1 MGRMGNK
8 WKKQVSGGVEWLSWA
23 HGWPMIARRFSAR
36 LFALF
41 EHSVLTMD
49 VARALRSSVAFTVAW
64 IVCLWTGHPIAAV
77 FAATAGQN
85 LALVDVRG
93 DYRVRLAILLAMTV
107 VMAGCVMAGRLT
119 GNNVWSATLMV
130 GALALLGSAW
140 RHLSADYGPNLAVI
154 SALLYLF
161 ALAQPG
167 DWQAGL
173 QTVKWVLLGCAGGL
187 GLQLLGWFV
196 RPQHPVRHAVAE
208 SWVAASDL
216 MAAMRTGTGD
226 GQLGPSE
233 FAAKESAFR
242 TAVDQTLK
250 AIDAAT
256 TPARRVFFQHLDDAT
271 QIAARLATRVSAL
284 NTALE
289 PVRTRADFNQ
299 VAPTLDILL
308 QALANAGRSAALT
321 LITHRPEQFLA
332 LEVRLRRCS
341 HLARILDTRLAAL
354 PEAGA
359 EVALVRQMLDQ
370 VGRLFPGIGTTI
382 QATVDH
388 GSAHATFALRLPELS
403 GLSLRSLSSW
413 VNPAPEL
420 DPVLVRHA
428 LRIALL
434 MMVAVAVYKWFHIP
448 RGYWIAFTAV
458 IVLQPDYGSTCE
470 KAGQRIVGTLAGCVL
485 ASFILWLK
493 LPVPA
498 LIFFTA
504 ITAFYFAYYLK
515 RRYGLAVYFV
525 TLMLVLITDAVE
537 PVTWE
542 FTRDRL
548 LSTLAG
554 GGMAL
559 LAALFL
565 WPKWE
570 KQQFPKIL
578 AAAVRANRNYL
589 AAIAGA
595 LAQGAPFTGAVILRN
610 RVAERANSLTA
621 ASLQRMLGEPSEQ
634 QHRIESAAALTAC
647 NQRLTRAATVLAV
660 HLNQREAFHP
670 PEFLALGEAI
680 GGALEELAGQVE
692 AEPSHAKPMAFPQV
706 PSPPAGEAAASVVY
720 GQLARIITE
729 IEAMVLAED
738 GAAPAGSRG

>member
-1 MGRMGNK
+1 
-8 WKKQVSGGVEWLSWA
+8 
-23 HGWPMIARRFSAR
+23 MITRRFSSR

-41 EHSVLTMD
+41 EHSVLTLD
-49 VARALRSSVAFTVAW
+49 VARALRSSLAFTVAW
-64 IVCLWTGHPIAAV
+64 IVCLWTGHPVAAV

-93 DYRVRLAILLAMTV
+93 DYRARLVILLTMTA
-107 VMAGCVMAGRLT
+107 VMAGSVMAGRLT

-130 GALALLGSAW
+130 GALALLGSAA
-140 RHLSADYGPNLAVI
+140 RHLSADYGPNLAVV
-154 SALLYLF
+154 SALLFLF

-167 DWQAGL
+167 DWQAGW
-173 QTVKWVLLGCAGGL
+173 QTVKWVLIGCGGGL
-187 GLQLLGWFV
+187 GLQLLGWFI

-216 MAAMRTGTGD
+216 MTAMRTGTGD
-226 GQLGPSE
+226 LQLGPNPV
-233 FAAKESAFR
+233 AVKESALR
-242 TAVDQTLK
+242 TTVDQTLK

-256 TPARRVFFQHLDDAT
+256 TPGRKDFFQHLDDAT
-271 QIAARLATRVSAL
+271 QIAARLATRVSAF

-289 PVRTRADFNQ
+289 PLRSRADFAQ

-308 QALANAGRSAALT
+308 QAVANLGRSAALT

-341 HLARILDTRLAAL
+341 QLARILDARLAAL
-354 PEAGA
+354 PNSGTDA
-359 EVALVRQMLDQ
+359 ALARQMLEQ
-370 VGRLFPGIGTTI
+370 VARLFPEIGTTI
-382 QATVDH
+382 MATVDH
-388 GSAHATFALRLPELS
+388 GAAHATFALRLPELS

-434 MMVAVAVYKWFHIP
+434 MMVAVAAYKWFHIP

-458 IVLQPDYGSTCE
+458 IVLQPDYGSTYE

-485 ASFILWLK
+485 ASFVLWVQPPEPVLILL
-493 LPVPA
+493 
-498 LIFFTA
+498 TA
-504 ITAFYFAYYLK
+504 IAAFYFAYYLK
-515 RRYGLAVYFV
+515 KRYGLAVYFV
-525 TLMLVLITDAVE
+525 TLMLVLISDAVE

-542 FTRDRL
+542 FTRARL
-548 LSTLAG
+548 LATLAG

-559 LAALFL
+559 FASQFL

-589 AAIAGA
+589 AAIVAA
-595 LAQGAPFTGAVILRN
+595 LTQGKAFDGPVIVRK
-610 RVAERANSLTA
+610 REAERANNLTT
-621 ASLQRMLGEPSEQ
+621 ASLQRMLGEPAEQ
-634 QHRIESAAALTAC
+634 QVQIESAAALTAC

-660 HLNQREAFHP
+660 HLNQRSAFHP
-670 PEFLALGEAI
+670 PEFLELGEAI
-680 GGALEELAGQVE
+680 NGALEALAVQIE
-692 AEPSHAKPMAFPQV
+692 QATAPAKPLAFP
-706 PSPPAGEAAASVVY
+706 PIPRPPAEDAAALVVY
-720 GQLARIITE
+720 GQLARILTE
-729 IEAMVLAED
+729 IEAMALAKD
-738 GAAPAGSRG
+738 AAAPTG

>member
-1 MGRMGNK
+1 
-8 WKKQVSGGVEWLSWA
+8 
-23 HGWPMIARRFSAR
+23 MIARRFSSR

-41 EHSVLTMD
+41 EHSVLTLD
-49 VARALRSSVAFTVAW
+49 VARALRSSMAFTVAW
-64 IVCLWTGHPIAAV
+64 IVCLWTGHPVAAV

-93 DYRVRLAILLAMTV
+93 DYRVRLVILLTMTL

-140 RHLSADYGPNLAVI
+140 RHLSADYGPNLAVV
-154 SALLYLF
+154 SALLFLF

-167 DWQAGL
+167 DWHAGL
-173 QTVKWVLLGCAGGL
+173 QTVKWVLLGCAGGVV
-187 GLQLLGWFV
+187 LQLLGWFV

-216 MAAMRTGTGD
+216 MAAMRAGTGD

-233 FAAKESAFR
+233 FAGKESALR
-242 TAVDQTLK
+242 TTVDQTLK
-250 AIDAAT
+250 AIESAAT
-256 TPARRVFFQHLDDAT
+256 PGRQAFFQHLDDAT

-289 PVRTRADFNQ
+289 PVRARADFTQ
-299 VAPTLDILL
+299 VAPALDILL

-354 PEAGA
+354 PEAGG

-370 VGRLFPGIGTTI
+370 AGRLFPEVGATI

-388 GSAHATFALRLPELS
+388 GAPHATFALRLPELS

-413 VNPAPEL
+413 VNPAPQL

-428 LRIALL
+428 LRVALL
-434 MMVAVAVYKWFHIP
+434 MMVAVAVYKWFDIP

-470 KAGQRIVGTLAGCVL
+470 KAGQRIVGTFAGCVF
-485 ASFILWLK
+485 ASLLLWLA

-498 LIFFTA
+498 LIFLTA
-504 ITAFYFAYYLK
+504 ITAFCFAYFLK
-515 RRYGLAVYFV
+515 RRYGLAVFFV

-537 PVTWE
+537 PLRWE
-542 FTRDRL
+542 FTLDRL
-548 LSTLAG
+548 LSTVAG
-554 GGMAL
+554 GGMAWF
-559 LAALFL
+559 AALYL

-578 AAAVRANRNYL
+578 AAAVRANRNYI
-589 AAIAGA
+589 AAIVEA
-595 LAQGAPFTGAVILRN
+595 LAQGAPFAGSVVLKKRE
-610 RVAERANSLTA
+610 AERGNNLAA
-621 ASLQRMLGEPSEQ
+621 ASLQRMLGEPSERQ
-634 QHRIESAAALTAC
+634 YQLESAAALTAC

-660 HLNQREAFHP
+660 YLNQRAAFHP
-670 PEFLALGEAI
+670 PEFLALCHVIDA
-680 GGALEELAGQVE
+680 ALETLAAQIE
-692 AEPSHAKPMAFPQV
+692 TEPAPTKPVPFPPV
-706 PSPPAGEAAASVVY
+706 PRPPAGEAAALLVY
-720 GQLARIITE
+720 AQLARIMTE
-729 IEAMVLAED
+729 IEAMVLTND
-738 GAAPAGSRG
+738 SAAPTG

>member
-1 MGRMGNK
+1 MT
-8 WKKQVSGGVEWLSWA
+8 
-23 HGWPMIARRFSAR
+23 ARRFSSR

-64 IVCLWTGHPIAAV
+64 IVCLWTGHPVAAV

-93 DYRVRLAILLAMTV
+93 DYRVRLAVLLTMML
-107 VMAGCVMAGRLT
+107 VMAGSVMAGRLT
-119 GNNVWSATLMV
+119 GNNVGSATLMV

-140 RHLSADYGPNLAVI
+140 RHLSADYGPNLAVV
-154 SALLYLF
+154 SALLFLF

-167 DWQAGL
+167 DWQAAL

-216 MAAMRTGTGD
+216 MAAMRAGTGD

-233 FAAKESAFR
+233 FAKKESVLR
-242 TAVDQTLK
+242 TTVDQTLK
-250 AIDAAT
+250 AIEAAT
-256 TPARRVFFQHLDDAT
+256 TPGRTIFFQHLDDAT

-289 PVRTRADFNQ
+289 PIRSRTDFAQ

-321 LITHRPEQFLA
+321 LITHRAEQFLA

-359 EVALVRQMLDQ
+359 EVALARQMLDQ
-370 VGRLFPGIGTTI
+370 AGQLFPEIGTTI

-388 GSAHATFALRLPELS
+388 GAAHATFALRLPELS
-403 GLSLRSLSSW
+403 GLSLHSLSSW

-434 MMVAVAVYKWFHIP
+434 MMVAVAIYKWFNIP

-458 IVLQPDYGSTCE
+458 IVLQPDYGSTYE

-485 ASFILWLK
+485 ASFLLWLK
-493 LPVPA
+493 PPEPV
-498 LIFFTA
+498 LILLTA
-504 ITAFYFAYYLK
+504 ISAFFFAYYLK

-537 PVTWE
+537 PVTWA
-542 FTRDRL
+542 FTRARL
-548 LSTLAG
+548 LSTVAG

-559 LAALFL
+559 FAALYL

-570 KQQFPKIL
+570 QQQFPKIL
-578 AAAVRANRNYL
+578 AAALRANRNYL
-589 AAIAGA
+589 AAIVVA
-595 LAQGAPFTGAVILRN
+595 LAQGAPFTGAVILRK
-610 RVAERANSLTA
+610 REAERANNLTA
-621 ASLQRMLGEPSEQ
+621 ASLQRMLGEPAERQ
-634 QHRIESAAALTAC
+634 QHLESAAALTAC
-647 NQRLTRAATVLAV
+647 NKRLTRAATVLAV
-660 HLNQREAFHP
+660 HLNQRKAFHP
-670 PEFLALGEAI
+670 PEFLALGVAI
-680 GGALEELAGQVE
+680 GGALETLAMQIE
-692 AEPSHAKPMAFPQV
+692 KESAPAKPVPFP
-706 PSPPAGEAAASVVY
+706 PESRPPAGDAAASLVY
-720 GQLARIITE
+720 GQLARIVTE
-729 IEAMVLAED
+729 IEAMVLAQD
-738 GAAPAGSRG
+738 AAAPTG

>member
-1 MGRMGNK
+1 M
-8 WKKQVSGGVEWLSWA
+8 
-23 HGWPMIARRFSAR
+23 
-36 LFALF
+36 
-41 EHSVLTMD
+41 LTMD

-93 DYRVRLAILLAMTV
+93 DYRVRLAILFSMTL

-140 RHLSADYGPNLAVI
+140 RHLSADYGPNLAVV

-167 DWQAGL
+167 DWQAGW
-173 QTVKWVLLGCAGGL
+173 QTVEWVLIGCAGGL

-233 FAAKESAFR
+233 FAAKESALR

-256 TPARRVFFQHLDDAT
+256 TPARKVFFQHLDDAT

-289 PVRTRADFNQ
+289 PVRSRPDFAQ

-370 VGRLFPGIGTTI
+370 VSRLFPEIGTTI

-388 GSAHATFALRLPELS
+388 GAPHATFALRLPELS

-434 MMVAVAVYKWFHIP
+434 MMVAVF
-448 RGYWIAFTAV
+448 
-458 IVLQPDYGSTCE
+458 DYGSTYE

-485 ASFILWLK
+485 ASFILWLEP
-493 LPVPA
+493 PVPV

-515 RRYGLAVYFV
+515 RRYGLSVYFV
-525 TLMLVLITDAVE
+525 TLMLVLISDAVE

-542 FTRDRL
+542 FTRARL

-559 LAALFL
+559 LASQFL

-578 AAAVRANRNYL
+578 AAAVRTNRNYL
-589 AAIAGA
+589 AAIVEA
-595 LAQGAPFTGAVILRN
+595 LTQGASFTGAVILRK
-610 RVAERANSLTA
+610 REAERANKLAA

-634 QHRIESAAALTAC
+634 QYRIESAAALTAC

-680 GGALEELAGQVE
+680 GGALERLAVQIETEPAPTKPVPFPE
-692 AEPSHAKPMAFPQV
+692 APRL
-706 PSPPAGEAAASVVY
+706 PAGDAAAVLVY

-729 IEAMVLAED
+729 IETMALTKDA
-738 GAAPAGSRG
+738 AAPTG

>member
-1 MGRMGNK
+1 M
-8 WKKQVSGGVEWLSWA
+8 
-23 HGWPMIARRFSAR
+23 
-36 LFALF
+36 
-41 EHSVLTMD
+41 LTVD

-93 DYRVRLAILLAMTV
+93 DYRVRLAILLTMTV

-130 GALALLGSAW
+130 GALALLGSAG
-140 RHLSADYGPNLAVI
+140 RHLSADYGPNLAVV

-173 QTVKWVLLGCAGGL
+173 QTVTWVLLGCAGGL

-226 GQLGPSE
+226 GQLSPGE
-233 FAAKESAFR
+233 FATKESALR

-250 AIDAAT
+250 AIEAAT
-256 TPARRVFFQHLDDAT
+256 TRRRRVFFQHLDDAT

-289 PVRTRADFNQ
+289 PVRSRADFAQ

-359 EVALVRQMLDQ
+359 EVALARQMLDQ
-370 VGRLFPGIGTTI
+370 VGRLFPEIGSTI

-388 GSAHATFALRLPELS
+388 GAAQATFALRLPELS

-434 MMVAVAVYKWFHIP
+434 MMVAVAVYKWFDIP

-458 IVLQPDYGSTCE
+458 IVLQPDYGSTRQ
-470 KAGQRIVGTLAGCVL
+470 KAGQRMAGTLAGCVL
-485 ASFILWLK
+485 ASLLLWIK
-493 LPVPA
+493 LPVAA
-498 LIFFTA
+498 LIFLTA
-504 ITAFYFAYYLK
+504 ITAFCFAYFLK
-515 RRYGLAVYFV
+515 RRYGLAVFFV
-525 TLMLVLITDAVE
+525 TVMLVLITDAVG
-537 PVTWE
+537 PVRWE
-542 FTRDRL
+542 FTRDRM

-554 GGMAL
+554 GGMAVF
-559 LAALFL
+559 AALCL
-565 WPKWE
+565 WPQWE
-570 KQQFPKIL
+570 RQQFPKIL
-578 AAAVRANRNYL
+578 AAGVRANRNYL

-595 LAQGAPFTGAVILRN
+595 LAQGAPFTGAVILRK
-610 RVAERANSLTA
+610 REAERANNLTA
-621 ASLQRMLGEPSEQ
+621 ASLQRMLGEPSAQ
-634 QHRIESAAALTAC
+634 QPHIESAAALTAC

-680 GGALEELAGQVE
+680 GAALERLAVQIE
-692 AEPSHAKPMAFPQV
+692 TDPAPTKPVSFP
-706 PSPPAGEAAASVVY
+706 PTPHLPAGDAAAALVY
-720 GQLARIITE
+720 GQLGRMITE
-729 IEAMVLAED
+729 IEAMVLAKD
-738 GAAPAGSRG
+738 AAAPTG

>member
-1 MGRMGNK
+1 
-8 WKKQVSGGVEWLSWA
+8 
-23 HGWPMIARRFSAR
+23 
-36 LFALF
+36 
-41 EHSVLTMD
+41 VLTMD

-64 IVCLWTGHPIAAV
+64 IVCLWTGHPVAAV

-93 DYRVRLAILLAMTV
+93 DYRLRLAVLLTMTV

-173 QTVKWVLLGCAGGL
+173 QTVKWVLMGCAGGL

-208 SWVAASDL
+208 SWVATSDL

-233 FAAKESAFR
+233 FAKKESALR

-250 AIDAAT
+250 SIEAAI
-256 TPARRVFFQHLDDAT
+256 TPRRRVFFQHLDDAT

-289 PVRTRADFNQ
+289 PLRSRADFAQ

-332 LEVRLRRCS
+332 LEVRLRRCG

-359 EVALVRQMLDQ
+359 EVALARQMLDQ
-370 VGRLFPGIGTTI
+370 AARLFPEIGTTI
-382 QATVDH
+382 EATVDH

-434 MMVAVAVYKWFHIP
+434 MMVAVAVYKWFDIP

-470 KAGQRIVGTLAGCVL
+470 KAGQRIVGTLAGCIL
-485 ASFILWLK
+485 ASLLLRIK
-493 LPVPA
+493 LPLAA

-504 ITAFYFAYYLK
+504 ITAFCFAYFLK
-515 RRYGLAVYFV
+515 RRYGLAVFFV
-525 TLMLVLITDAVE
+525 TLMLVLITDAAG
-537 PVTWE
+537 PVNWE
-542 FTRDRL
+542 FARARL
-548 LSTLAG
+548 LSTVVG
-554 GGMAL
+554 GGMAWF
-559 LAALFL
+559 AALFL

-589 AAIAGA
+589 AAIGEA
-595 LAQGAPFTGAVILRN
+595 LSQGAPFAGAVILRK
-610 RVAERANSLTA
+610 REVERANNLTA
-621 ASLQRMLGEPSEQ
+621 ASLQRMLGEPAEQ
-634 QHRIESAAALTAC
+634 HQHMESAAALTAC

-670 PEFLALGEAI
+670 PEFRALGDAI
-680 GGALEELAGQVE
+680 GSALETLAGQIE
-692 AEPSHAKPMAFPQV
+692 TESAPAKPGLFP
-706 PSPPAGEAAASVVY
+706 PAPRPPAGDPAAILIY
-720 GQLARIITE
+720 GQLARIVTE
-729 IEAMVLAED
+729 IEAMVLAKD
-738 GAAPAGSRG
+738 AAAPTG